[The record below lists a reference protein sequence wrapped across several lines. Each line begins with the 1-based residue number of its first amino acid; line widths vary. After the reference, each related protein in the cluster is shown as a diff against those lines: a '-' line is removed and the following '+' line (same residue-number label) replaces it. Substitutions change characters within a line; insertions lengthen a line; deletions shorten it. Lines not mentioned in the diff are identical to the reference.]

1 MRVGAAPV
9 SSWEAPA
16 DRWSD
21 PLRAGPPWSPPLP
34 RGGAQAGGGAPG
46 GRGAISSLAR
56 GFARTSLG
64 AFLARGYDPA
74 VP

>member
-9 SSWEAPA
+9 SSREAPA

-46 GRGAISSLAR
+46 GRGAISSLAG